1 MTSLLVVFAVAGCGR
16 TEFGASREEWS
27 SPQQVPPAVDAGVVF
42 IDRESYLCLPLERV
56 GLPPDTHVTSIKASC
71 DCVEPSLVKY
81 VAPGGAVEKG
91 LMLRFTAEPAG
102 DSSSDRSS
110 QAAMSL
116 GVLVDLQL
124 NDGTT
129 HRFTVN
135 LLHTTIAK
143 EDSP

>member
-1 MTSLLVVFAVAGCGR
+1 LVVFAVAGCGR
-16 TEFGASREEWS
+16 PVAGTS
-27 SPQQVPPAVDAGVVF
+27 SEAGGVVQQVPSAVDAGVVF

-56 GLPPDTHVTSIKASC
+56 GLSPDAHVTSIKASC

-81 VAPGGAVEKG
+81 VAPGGEVEKG
-91 LMLRFTAEPAG
+91 LMLRFTVEPAG
-102 DSSSDRSS
+102 DSSSDRGT

-116 GVLVDLQL
+116 GVLIDFQL
-124 NDGTT
+124 NDGAT

>member
-1 MTSLLVVFAVAGCGR
+1 M
-16 TEFGASREEWS
+16 
-27 SPQQVPPAVDAGVVF
+27 
-42 IDRESYLCLPLERV
+42 
-56 GLPPDTHVTSIKASC
+56 
-71 DCVEPSLVKY
+71 KY

-91 LMLRFTAEPAG
+91 LMLRFTAEPAV
-102 DSSSDRSS
+102 DSSSGSGT

-135 LLHTTIAK
+135 LLHTTIAE
-143 EDSP
+143 EDSL